1 MPIVKRYPNRKL
13 YNTETK
19 QYITLDGIAA
29 LIRQGEDVQ
38 IVDHATGEDLTAL
51 TLSQIIFEQ
60 EKKQSG
66 FLPHPVLTGLVR
78 AGGETLST
86 LRRTLVSP
94 LGLLRHIDDEIERR
108 INVLIS
114 GGELAEDEGRRLLE
128 KLLEQGRRLRDGH
141 QVSDDDI
148 ERILNERG
156 VPSRDDFQRVV
167 TQLDTLAAKLDEM
180 NRNVEQV

>member
-60 EKKQSG
+60 EKKQGG

-78 AGGETLST
+78 AGGETLGT
-86 LRRTLVSP
+86 LRRNLVSP

-108 INVLIS
+108 INSLIGS
-114 GGELAEDEGRRLLE
+114 GELAEEEGRRLLE
-128 KLLEQGRRLRDGH
+128 KLVDQGRRLRDGP
-141 QVSDDDI
+141 QISDADI
-148 ERILNERG
+148 ERILSERG
-156 VPSRDDFQRVV
+156 VPSRDDLQRVIA
-167 TQLDTLAAKLDEM
+167 QLDALAAKLDEM
-180 NRNVEQV
+180 NGNPEQA